1 MNMRNLV
8 LIFFLT
14 INLTIFAQKD
24 DKSSKWQSQV
34 FFDLNASSK
43 SSYEY
48 YDAENRARETSIN
61 GKGSLELAYNIDYKV
76 FRKLS
81 VAGIASLTNYNNPSF
96 ASIKTGLGLKLLYV
110 DHKYHYLT
118 LQYGYHIPF
127 NKSDFRE
134 GHQIKIGQ
142 VFDVANI
149 FNKRLLIGFYYN
161 NDFFYMENSEPLI
174 GNAVRSFSL
183 TASSY
188 GISLGVKF

>member
-1 MNMRNLV
+1 MRNLI
-8 LIFFLT
+8 LILCLA
-14 INLTIFAQKD
+14 INLTVFAQD
-24 DKSSKWQSQV
+24 DDNSSKWQSQV
-34 FFDLNASSK
+34 FIDLNASNK

-48 YDAENRARETSIN
+48 YDVEDKARETSIN
-61 GKGSLELAYNIDYKV
+61 GKGSLELACNIDYRI
-76 FRKLS
+76 FRKFS
-81 VAGIASLTNYNNPSF
+81 VSGIASLTNYNNPSF
-96 ASIKTGLGLKLLYV
+96 TSIKTGLGLKLLYV
-110 DHKYHYLT
+110 EHKYHYLT

-127 NKSDFRE
+127 SKSDFRE

-149 FNKRLLIGFYYN
+149 FNKRLLVGFYYN

-174 GNAVRSFSL
+174 SNAVRSFSL